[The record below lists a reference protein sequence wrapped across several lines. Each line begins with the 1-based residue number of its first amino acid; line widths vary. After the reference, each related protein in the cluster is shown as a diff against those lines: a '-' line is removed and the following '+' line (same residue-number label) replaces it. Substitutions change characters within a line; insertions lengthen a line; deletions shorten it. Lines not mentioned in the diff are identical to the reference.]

1 MVKPERGIARI
12 TRGLTAAL
20 LCTATLALAQQDV
33 ATQGTARQ
41 STTPQGTTPQG
52 TAPQGA
58 AQKAAAA
65 HSGNHHAGH
74 GKPQLATGAAF
85 APDGSLWVTLV
96 DHGQLFVQQ
105 RGSDGAWRERRAID
119 VGGETVATNGDNRP
133 KLAFG
138 KQGRVVLSYTRPLA
152 KPYTGEIR
160 MLRSDDG
167 GASFSAPFTVHQ
179 DRQVITH
186 RFESVIFDARGD
198 LYTFWIDK
206 RDAER
211 VWAAHGGDT
220 ASYEGAAIYYN
231 VSKDGGQTF
240 GDDTRLADYSCECC
254 RIALV
259 AEPKQGVSAL
269 WRHIFPG
276 SVRDHAF
283 ARIGTPQPV
292 VPQRASDDGWVLKA
306 CPHHG
311 PGLARDAQ
319 GRYHAVWFGERDGR
333 QRARYARLDKQGK
346 PQGQVRELPD
356 PQADHADVAVAGKHV
371 AIVWRSYDG
380 EATHLRAWLSA
391 DGGRHFRLRELA
403 ASALENDH
411 PRLVA
416 NGSRITVVWRTENE
430 IHVEDLY

>member
-1 MVKPERGIARI
+1 MVMQDIA
-12 TRGLTAAL
+12 THVSKLGLAIGLLSVAGLSAAEQ
-20 LCTATLALAQQDV
+20 AAD
-33 ATQGTARQ
+33 TQ
-41 STTPQGTTPQG
+41 P
-52 TAPQGA
+52 A
-58 AQKAAAA
+58 AQPAAQVAA
-65 HSGNHHAGH
+65 QVAAPSAGAHHAGH
-74 GKPQLATGAAF
+74 GKPQLATGASF
-85 APDGSLWVTLV
+85 APDGSLWVTAV

-105 RGSDGAWRERRAID
+105 RTVNGGWGARRTID

-138 KQGRVVLSYTRPLA
+138 KQGQVVLSYTHPLA

-167 GASFSAPFTVHQ
+167 GATFSTPRTVHQ
-179 DRQVITH
+179 DRQIITH
-186 RFESVIFDARGD
+186 RFESILFDARGD

-211 VWAAHGGDT
+211 AWAAHGGDQS
-220 ASYEGAAIYYN
+220 SYEGAAIYYN

-240 GDDTRLADYSCECC
+240 SDDTRVADYSCECC

-259 AEPKQGVSAL
+259 AEPIQGVSAM
-269 WRHIFPG
+269 WRHVFAG

-283 ARIGTPQPV
+283 ARIGTRDPV
-292 VPQRASDDGWVLKA
+292 TLQRASQDGWVLKA

-311 PGLARDAQ
+311 PGLARDAK
-319 GRYHAVWFGERDGR
+319 GAYHAVWFGERDGR
-333 QRARYARLDKQGK
+333 QRARYGRLDRQGK
-346 PQGQVRELPD
+346 PQGKVRELPD
-356 PQADHADVAVAGKHV
+356 AQADHADVAVAGKHV

-380 EATHLRAWLSA
+380 EQTHLRSWQSS

-403 ASALENDH
+403 ATPLDNDH

-416 NGSRITVVWRTENE
+416 QGRRIAVVWRTEHE
-430 IHVEDLY
+430 IHVEDLR

>member
-1 MVKPERGIARI
+1 MVNTERGIAGI
-12 TRGLTAAL
+12 ARGLTAAL
-20 LCTATLALAQQDV
+20 LCTATLALAQQD
-33 ATQGTARQ
+33 AAQQDASTQRATTQGA
-41 STTPQGTTPQG
+41 TT
-52 TAPQGA
+52 QGA
-58 AQKAAAA
+58 ARPPAAAPG
-65 HSGNHHAGH
+65 GNPHAGH

-85 APDGSLWVTLV
+85 APDGSLWVALV
-96 DHGQLFVQQ
+96 DHGQLYLQQ
-105 RGSDGAWRERRAID
+105 RGSDRVWRERRAID
-119 VGGETVATNGDNRP
+119 VSGETVATNGDNRP

-138 KQGRVVLSYTRPLA
+138 KQGQVVLSYTRPLA

-211 VWAAHGGDT
+211 AWAANGGDVS
-220 ASYEGAAIYYN
+220 SYEGAAIYYN
-231 VSKDGGQTF
+231 VSKDGGQSF

-254 RIALV
+254 RIALA

-269 WRHIFPG
+269 WRHVFPG

-283 ARIGTPQPV
+283 ARIGTAQPV
-292 VPQRASDDGWVLKA
+292 ALQRASEDGWVLKA

-311 PGLARDAQ
+311 PGLARDAS
-319 GRYHAVWFGERDGR
+319 GTYHAVWFGERDGR
-333 QRARYARLDKQGK
+333 QRARYARLDKDGK

-356 PQADHADVAVAGKHV
+356 AQADHADVAVAGKQV
-371 AIVWRSYDG
+371 VIVWRSYDG
-380 EATHLRAWLSA
+380 EQTHLRAWLSA

-403 ASALENDH
+403 ASPLENDH

-416 NGSRITVVWRTENE
+416 SGNRIAVVWRTENE
-430 IHVEDLY
+430 IHVEDLR